1 MNPSWIYFDTSSYI
15 KVYVKEKGSLKARN
29 LLKNKRI
36 VSSIILQAEC
46 FCALSMKHHRG
57 EIDERD
63 LKTLINQIKGD
74 RKHLDIINLT
84 DDVIK
89 KVESIALNSNT
100 RTLDAIHIASA
111 LIFQDSLEITLPFIT
126 SDKIQYEIANG
137 QGLETVLVG

>member
-1 MNPSWIYFDTSSYI
+1 
-15 KVYVKEKGSLKARN
+15 
-29 LLKNKRI
+29 
-36 VSSIILQAEC
+36 
-46 FCALSMKHHRG
+46 MKHHRG

>member
-100 RTLDAIHIASA
+100 RTLDVIHIASA

-126 SDKIQYEIANG
+126 SDKIQYEIANV

>member
-100 RTLDAIHIASA
+100 RILDAIHIASA

>member
-1 MNPSWIYFDTSSYI
+1 LNPSWIYFDTSSYI

-63 LKTLINQIKGD
+63 LKTLINQIKRD
-74 RKHLDIINLT
+74 RKLLDIINLT

>member
-1 MNPSWIYFDTSSYI
+1 LNPSWIYFDTSSYI

-46 FCALSMKHHRG
+46 FCALSMKHHKG

-126 SDKIQYEIANG
+126 SDKIQYEIANV

>member
-46 FCALSMKHHRG
+46 FCALSRKHHRG

-100 RTLDAIHIASA
+100 RILDAIHIASA

>member
-1 MNPSWIYFDTSSYI
+1 LNPSWIYFDTSSYI

-63 LKTLINQIKGD
+63 LKTLINQIKRD
-74 RKHLDIINLT
+74 RKLLDIINLT

-126 SDKIQYEIANG
+126 SDKIQYEIANI

>member
-1 MNPSWIYFDTSSYI
+1 LNPSWIYFDTSSYI

-126 SDKIQYEIANG
+126 SDKIQYEIANV

>member
-1 MNPSWIYFDTSSYI
+1 LNPSWIYFDTSSYI